1 MEEIRVEGG
10 YPHLNDT
17 AVTLGKFDG
26 IHRGHLRLAKNVIA
40 RKEEGKKAVLFAI
53 EVTDHM
59 ILSHRERKAL
69 LEELGIDILMECP
82 LTDEFRRMKAE
93 TFVSE
98 VLVGDLGTSFVT
110 VGEDYRFGFERKG
123 TPQLLE
129 RLGEKY
135 GFEVEIVPRE
145 MDGRRKIS
153 STYVREELR
162 LGNMEKVTS
171 LMGRP
176 YFVLGEVVHGQ
187 GLGHKKLLP
196 TINMIP
202 DEEKILP
209 PFGVYASVLHIGKK
223 TYQGM
228 TNIGTKPTVG
238 IEIVGIETNLFD
250 CDENLYGASC
260 RLELFHFLRPEQRFT
275 GLDALRRQL
284 AADEKNTR
292 EYFDLTVYRTEPV

>member
-238 IEIVGIETNLFD
+238 SEIVGIETNLFD